1 MIDLGRNRE
10 RLTAE
15 ILTCEI
21 SAIVFLQ
28 ESETSTALLQ
38 GLSPWSAAFDPWS
51 ARPRVTPWS
60 PTNEFEPHRPR
71 GRKRSRPRP
80 FDAF

>member
-21 SAIVFLQ
+21 STIVFLQ

-38 GLSPWSAAFDPWS
+38 GLSPWSLPLGPPPSTRGPPDL
-51 ARPRVTPWS
+51 RVT
-60 PTNEFEPHRPR
+60 HQRIR
-71 GRKRSRPRP
+71 
-80 FDAF
+80 AA